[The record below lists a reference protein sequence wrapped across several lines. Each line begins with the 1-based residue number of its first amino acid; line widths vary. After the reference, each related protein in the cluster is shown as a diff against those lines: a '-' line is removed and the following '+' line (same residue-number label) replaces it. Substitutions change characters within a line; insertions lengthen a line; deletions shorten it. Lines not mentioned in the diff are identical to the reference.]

1 MSTMPTF
8 PLASLRTPLA
18 SLIVCLA
25 VACTGDRT
33 HPVADSAADDELQR
47 RPGYVIDSI
56 RPMAEE
62 LRRFRDSAGAEPDSL
77 RNSAPTREALVARF
91 MKAVSARD
99 SAVLAGLHLDRAE
112 FAYFYFP
119 ASRFSAPP
127 YELPPGLVWRQMTA
141 ESNKGISVALRL
153 LGGDDIE
160 YRGHHCRDAPATH
173 GAGRMW
179 GGCRVT
185 WRVTTTGDT
194 ATAIL
199 FGSILERDG
208 RFKFVSYTN
217 EL

>member
-1 MSTMPTF
+1 MATI
-8 PLASLRTPLA
+8 PLAFLRTPLA
-18 SLIVCLA
+18 SVIMCLT

-33 HPVADSAADDELQR
+33 HASADSAAGDELQR

-62 LRRFRDSAGAEPDSL
+62 LRLFQDSAGAEPDSL

-91 MKAVSARD
+91 MDALSARD
-99 SAVLAGLHLDRAE
+99 SAALAGLHLDRAE

-141 ESNKGISVALRL
+141 ESNKGIGVALRL

-160 YRGHHCRDAPATH
+160 YRGHECRDAPAPH
-173 GAGRMW
+173 GTGQTW
-179 GGCRVT
+179 GGCRVA

-199 FGSILERDG
+199 FGSILERGG